1 MPVTRTV
8 NGKQLSANVTLS
20 PDDFSADGNN
30 YKRFSTA
37 EKLKLGALP
46 EAAALTTSLDGKPD
60 SADIDTIKVMTL
72 AAYTA
77 LAVKDPRTQYLI
89 SG

>member
-1 MPVTRTV
+1 MRDALPRATV
-8 NGKQLSANVTLS
+8 ITPN
-20 PDDFSADGNN
+20 
-30 YKRFSTA
+30 
-37 EKLKLGALP
+37 LP
-46 EAAALTTSLDGKPD
+46 EAAALTTSLEGKPD

-89 SG
+89 QG